1 MGECFLID
9 IMEWYIRGM
18 VKKRYYVFFSVVYF
32 SSLINIKIIFLNMEI
47 LIWNGISD
55 ALGGGGG
62 CYLMLDKWV
71 KII

>member
-1 MGECFLID
+1 MFSCR
-9 IMEWYIRGM
+9 YNGM
-18 VKKRYYVFFSVVYF
+18 IHKGNGKEKILCFFSVVYF

-47 LIWNGISD
+47 LIWNEISD
-55 ALGGGGG
+55 ALGGG